1 MIDSEQQGQQPNP
14 NPNPNPN
21 LYSQDAGSILWE
33 IYSRKT
39 KGIFRKKI
47 LSESH
52 TYITDKRI
60 VHNNQEIPL
69 QEISDVVILNR
80 HSASQAQMTHYSY
93 RYSNM
98 RSGVGDIKSKS
109 W

>member
-1 MIDSEQQGQQPNP
+1 MG
-14 NPNPNPN
+14 
-21 LYSQDAGSILWE
+21 
-33 IYSRKT
+33 IYNRKT

-93 RYSNM
+93 RYSN
-98 RSGVGDIKSKS
+98 GEFKGKKSKQLRKTS
-109 W
+109 